1 MERTMSEIDEIQ
13 AMLAKQLAGGQGDAK
28 TSAGGPQIPQ
38 TKLAPTPAAPHPDEG
53 KQLEIHGVAE
63 DAMLGAVVVT
73 DDGRSYFV
81 EGLAEWDDALR
92 GRRVVVTGVMARRK
106 LAPDPTI
113 AADGSVSH
121 GMKGSASLLTGATW
135 HLE

>member
-1 MERTMSEIDEIQ
+1 MSDIDEIQ
-13 AMLAKQLAGGQGDAK
+13 RMLASQLAGGQGDAK
-28 TSAGGPQIPQ
+28 ATTTGPQIPQ
-38 TKLAPTPAAPHPDEG
+38 MKLAPTPHPDEG
-53 KQLEIHGVAE
+53 KRLEIHGVAE

-106 LAPDPTI
+106 LAPDPTT

-121 GMKGSASLLTGATW
+121 GMKGSASVLTGATW